1 MVLDPLLSLLG
12 QISQDLGLEND
23 LPLERDLEDD
33 RVFRPFRSSSSGG
46 GDGNL
51 NSFAAVARDS
61 IDGFALRA
69 V

>member
-1 MVLDPLLSLLG
+1 MSLLG
-12 QISQDLGLEND
+12 QTSQDLGLEND

-33 RVFRPFRSSSSGG
+33 RLFRPDRSSSSSGC

-51 NSFAAVARDS
+51 NSFAAVFRDS
-61 IDGFALRA
+61 IEAFALRA